1 MGGRAVRIDLAGIAI
16 DLTDDQ
22 VADLRRQL
30 SVPDPG
36 EGMVDAAALAK
47 RLGVSREHVY
57 AHAKEF
63 GGVKLGNGPRA
74 RWRFDPAR
82 LEQARPERQAV
93 APQPKRQGRR
103 RQPKR
108 SGLLEIRGDSPYAP

>member
-1 MGGRAVRIDLAGIAI
+1 MRIDLAGLTI

-22 VADLRRQL
+22 AADLRRQL

-36 EGMVDAAALAK
+36 EGMVDAATLAK

-57 AHAKEF
+57 AHAEEL
-63 GGVKLGNGPRA
+63 GGQKIGNGPRA
-74 RWRFDPAR
+74 RWRFDPAK
-82 LEQARPERQAV
+82 LAPASPEQQVSAPEPK
-93 APQPKRQGRR
+93 PQRRR

-108 SGLLEIRGDSPYAP
+108 SGLLEVQGSSPYAR